1 MRKSRIYMLMAALA
15 LPLMGC
21 NMDTDPGS
29 YSFHAVHIYGWD
41 EWNKNAGRDVEIKSW
56 RDVEMGIEVNTED
69 YGAMFLSEG
78 TYILLSRIGY
88 CPICR

>member
-1 MRKSRIYMLMAALA
+1 MRKSRIYMLMAALT

-21 NMDTDPGS
+21 NMNIDS
-29 YSFHAVHIYGWD
+29 EFHAVHIYGFD
-41 EWNKNAGRDVEIKSW
+41 RRGFDVSIKSW
-56 RDVEMGIEVNTED
+56 KEGDMGIEVNTER

-78 TYILLSRIGY
+78 TYLLLRGIGD

>member
-21 NMDTDPGS
+21 NMNIGPGS

-41 EWNKNAGRDVEIKSW
+41 KDSRDVEIKSW
-56 RDVEMGIEVNTED
+56 RDADSQGIEVDTER

-78 TYILLSRIGY
+78 TYILLRGIGD
-88 CPICR
+88 CPICW

>member
-1 MRKSRIYMLMAALA
+1 MRKSGIMLLAALA

-21 NMDTDPGS
+21 DMDTDLSGG
-29 YSFHAVHIYGWD
+29 SFHAVHIYGWD
-41 EWNKNAGRDVEIKSW
+41 KDSRDVAIKSW
-56 RDVEMGIEVNTED
+56 QDYDSEGVKVVTER

-78 TYILLSRIGY
+78 TYILLRGIGD

>member
-21 NMDTDPGS
+21 NLDIGPGS
-29 YSFHAVHIYGWD
+29 FSFHAVHIYGCD
-41 EWNKNAGRDVEIKSW
+41 KDSRDVSIKSW
-56 RDVEMGIEVNTED
+56 RDADIGIEVNTER
-69 YGAMFLSEG
+69 YGTMFLSEG
-78 TYILLSRIGY
+78 TYLLLRGIGD